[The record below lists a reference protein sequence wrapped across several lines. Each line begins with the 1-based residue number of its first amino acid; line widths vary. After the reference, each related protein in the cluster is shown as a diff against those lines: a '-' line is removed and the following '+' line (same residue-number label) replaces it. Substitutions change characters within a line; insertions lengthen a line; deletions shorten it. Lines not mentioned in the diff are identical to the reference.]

1 MSNDEEAAADLALA
15 DESLTEL
22 GKLVHET
29 RLANL
34 IAVAKGVKLSSAGSG
49 LSAQQLLEGEGRR
62 ILIQTY
68 RAFEDVL
75 AEIERDEH
83 ADAYLLALQAAHPEM
98 TTSELDEA
106 VTLHR
111 MLA

>member
-68 RAFEDVL
+68 RAFEDVFRGTR
-75 AEIERDEH
+75 ERGQASRGGHGQQDD
-83 ADAYLLALQAAHPEM
+83 DAALHDQPRKNN
-98 TTSELDEA
+98 D
-106 VTLHR
+106 
-111 MLA
+111 